1 MATKSAGCFLDLRIK
16 ASQNVLIE
24 ASLSSK
30 FFTCFTRCQ
39 SLLAFNIGMLFFLQM
54 SQIINTFRLGSTG
67 QLSIITY
74 LLLWGGAI
82 ARVFTTIQET
92 SDPLMLIQY
101 CSTVILNT
109 IIVIQ
114 FLIYWSADKKKEQ

>member
-1 MATKSAGCFLDLRIK
+1 M
-16 ASQNVLIE
+16 
-24 ASLSSK
+24 
-30 FFTCFTRCQ
+30 
-39 SLLAFNIGMLFFLQM
+39 LLVLQM
-54 SQIINTFRLGSTG
+54 SQIVNTFRLGSTG
-67 QLSIITY
+67 QLSFITY

-92 SDPLMLIQY
+92 SDPLMLIQF